1 MDSGRE
7 CNLNLAL
14 RDMVKRSGGTFQVL
28 KKKKKKTMRIKV
40 WEWPPR

>member
-7 CNLNLAL
+7 FNLNLAL
-14 RDMVKRSGGTFQVL
+14 RDVVQRSGGTFQAL
-28 KKKKKKTMRIKV
+28 KKKKKMIRIKV